1 VALEAFYQYEKPF
14 ETLTDLDEYDETPDN
29 GQELDESSSSEDS
42 DDDQAQHPD
51 SAKIGDKFSSPEELM
66 QAYKTA
72 ESQMM
77 EKAREA
83 EEYRSMLDQMGRY
96 VGLVLRQAQEEA
108 FIHDMRESFQ
118 KDPVAATAMM
128 IKKFQEGSQ
137 EDVEARIA
145 EAVQDRLDFRRLFE
159 EFLNDPA
166 NSRLR
171 PYEQELEYLIR
182 SKGFFPDEAAELLR
196 SVESKLEIKTKR
208 RSAAAKEVR
217 NQAAVESG
225 GEINES
231 VDKDKEFYRLMKKAK
246 TLDEMFAALR
256 KTKF

>member
-1 VALEAFYQYEKPF
+1 VAPEAFSQDEKPF
-14 ETLTDLDEYDETPDN
+14 ETLTEPEEHDEALDGE
-29 GQELDESSSSEDS
+29 QELDESSSSEDS
-42 DDDQAQHPD
+42 EDDQTQPPD

-72 ESQMM
+72 ESRML

-83 EEYRSMLDQMGRY
+83 EEYRNMLDQMGRDA
-96 VGLVLRQAQEEA
+96 GLVVRQAQEEA
-108 FIHDMRESFQ
+108 FIKEMRESFQ

-128 IKKFQEGSQ
+128 IKKFQEGSR
-137 EDVEARIA
+137 EDVEARVA
-145 EAVQDRLDFRRLFE
+145 DAVRDQGDFRRLFD

-182 SKGFFPDEAAELLR
+182 GKGFFPDEAANLLR
-196 SVESKLEIKTKR
+196 SVENKRELTTKR

-217 NQAAVESG
+217 NRAAVESG
-225 GEINES
+225 GEINEP